1 MNVLGPNDCI
11 FSSLDNIS
19 FLSAPC
25 LTIFVKEFFWFE
37 VQVRLWRNE
46 HFVTKWLLWLSESL
60 HPNVHKGI
68 PKHHAKFGPNRISNI
83 GDIDFYRKIGL
94 VWFALVWF
102 GSVWFF
108 VVQNIK
114 LCLEKWYVKFEN
126 NWLRNGWDMTQ
137 NVLLYL
143 VKIVLYT
150 NPHINISLS
159 RSNVCV
165 ADIAWKY
172 FTNAICT
179 YKGNAIQSTKY
190 EIIWA
195 W

>member
-1 MNVLGPNDCI
+1 MSTVNGRVKIKISQREDTKMSSFCIKWMLHAKQTKTGGPYPRLRD
-11 FSSLDNIS
+11 
-19 FLSAPC
+19 FL
-25 LTIFVKEFFWFE
+25 FE

-46 HFVTKWLLWLSESL
+46 HFVTKWLLWLSKSL

-165 ADIAWKY
+165 ADIAWKVWH
-172 FTNAICT
+172 T
-179 YKGNAIQSTKY
+179 
-190 EIIWA
+190 
-195 W
+195 

>member
-46 HFVTKWLLWLSESL
+46 HCVTKWLIRLSQSL

-108 VVQNIK
+108 VVQNVK

-143 VKIVLYT
+143 VKIVLHT
-150 NPHINISLS
+150 NKP
-159 RSNVCV
+159 
-165 ADIAWKY
+165 
-172 FTNAICT
+172 T
-179 YKGNAIQSTKY
+179 Y
-190 EIIWA
+190 
-195 W
+195 

>member
-1 MNVLGPNDCI
+1 MNILWPYDCI
-11 FSSLDNIS
+11 FIVLNNTN
-19 FLSAPC
+19 FPCTHC

-108 VVQNIK
+108 VVQNVK

-126 NWLRNGWDMTQ
+126 NWLRNGWDMPQ
-137 NVLLYL
+137 NVFLY
-143 VKIVLYT
+143 Y
-150 NPHINISLS
+150 
-159 RSNVCV
+159 
-165 ADIAWKY
+165 ADIA
-172 FTNAICT
+172 
-179 YKGNAIQSTKY
+179 SR
-190 EIIWA
+190 
-195 W
+195 

>member
-1 MNVLGPNDCI
+1 MNVLGPNDSI
-11 FSSLDNIS
+11 FSILDNIY

-25 LTIFVKEFFWFE
+25 LTIFVKDFFWFE

-46 HFVTKWLLWLSESL
+46 HFVTKWLLWLSKSL

-108 VVQNIK
+108 VVQNVK

-143 VKIVLYT
+143 VKIVWQIYKYT
-150 NPHINISLS
+150 HILTFPYLEAMS
-159 RSNVCV
+159 
-165 ADIAWKY
+165 A
-172 FTNAICT
+172 
-179 YKGNAIQSTKY
+179 
-190 EIIWA
+190 
-195 W
+195 